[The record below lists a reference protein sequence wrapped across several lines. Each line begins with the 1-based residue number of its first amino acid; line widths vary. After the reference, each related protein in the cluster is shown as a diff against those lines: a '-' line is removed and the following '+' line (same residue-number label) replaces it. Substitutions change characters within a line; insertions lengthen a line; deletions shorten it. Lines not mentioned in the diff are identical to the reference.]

1 MGERGVAVA
10 GASLVGIDGATEATS
25 ESGRDSTR
33 LGSGACPL
41 YPCAVELHP
50 PFLTGRLVR
59 LRAPEPA
66 DDSLNELFNDHGV
79 RSGLGMPFPQPKESF
94 RDWIESARK
103 DPEHISL
110 VIERLEEPGAIGMC
124 DLMRIEA
131 PTRVAELGIWVARPW
146 WRGGYGT
153 DAVRTLSRF
162 GFDELLTA
170 RGAVLAE
177 TLDVLAVDLAA
188 GVPDL
193 GAHHVELRW
202 TIDVPTLRD
211 SYGVLTTVFGG
222 DVPPDEQLR
231 IESDQAATTVAGG
244 QGGGVVAYVEGEP
257 VGTGGV
263 TVAGDVTRLWS
274 GSVVAQHRGA
284 GVYRALLDVR
294 LRYGLDHGSTM
305 GLVKGRLETSG
316 PILRRAG
323 FAAYGQERSYRIGL

>member
-1 MGERGVAVA
+1 M
-10 GASLVGIDGATEATS
+10 
-25 ESGRDSTR
+25 
-33 LGSGACPL
+33 
-41 YPCAVELHP
+41 
-50 PFLTGRLVR
+50 
-59 LRAPEPA
+59 
-66 DDSLNELFNDHGV
+66 
-79 RSGLGMPFPQPKESF
+79 
-94 RDWIESARK
+94 
-103 DPEHISL
+103 DPE
-110 VIERLEEPGAIGMC
+110 
-124 DLMRIEA
+124 
-131 PTRVAELGIWVARPW
+131 RVAEASGAWVWVPDTATRVETEEYLLVRFPSWFEDPLELLWFQTSRDLESSVADVLTRAREYDVSELVWWVKLGSPAGI
-146 WRGGYGT
+146 
-153 DAVRTLSRF
+153 
-162 GFDELLTA
+162 DELLTA
-170 RGAVLAE
+170 RGAVLAD

-284 GVYRALLDVR
+284 GVYRALLDAR